1 MNLVGDSE
9 LCTSLHELQ
18 NPLIF
23 CICCN
28 CTYFKALLQALERIL
43 ALSGNR
49 AGMQNSVITW
59 GTAAISEVP
68 VSSTF
73 TKRQEHN

>member
-1 MNLVGDSE
+1 MNLAGDSE

-28 CTYFKALLQALERIL
+28 CTYFKVLLQALGRVL
-43 ALSGNR
+43 ALRGNR
-49 AGMQNSVITW
+49 AGM
-59 GTAAISEVP
+59 
-68 VSSTF
+68 
-73 TKRQEHN
+73 